1 MRLRFTK
8 EQSDLL
14 GKLLYDST
22 KVTVVVNTSQDK
34 VEELAIELNATPK
47 RVKKWIANRKRWLKP
62 ELFKQAAFKA
72 CGIPGPTGESSIPAG
87 SKPKITRKREC
98 PGAPKRSVRFKPIN
112 RSDAVPKLLNFQDT
126 GLPNLES
133 ETIEE
138 MSLDDMW
145 EPSNGEPSAKRIK
158 TENQSSIGETAQ
170 QYDAIGKNSLIKQEG
185 YSRTGDGF
193 RMDMMDAESLEG
205 IENSIFSTG
214 MNFESI
220 VNNNPP
226 LSVGEHDESSKGLP
240 NAVLFPTFLRGLPS
254 NEPSTPKTPLS
265 SIKPK
270 LEIKRPFGRP
280 PPCVGGVDEPT
291 TLGYVQQSS
300 FIKQPS
306 KKLPRIKKNGN
317 PGPRATATRA
327 RQKLTDNQQLI
338 LESFF
343 IANLFTTKKIKEVVA
358 ESAGL
363 TFKRVR
369 IWIMNR
375 KARERKGLPSHL
387 PEIKPSTARGCS
399 EIQRRLLVAFFNA
412 GLLEEPNYREAIGK
426 ATGLTEKKIRIWRMN
441 HRARLKKEGKLL
453 CSET

>member
-22 KVTVVVNTSQDK
+22 KVTVVVTTSQDK
-34 VEELAIELNATPK
+34 VEELAIQLNATPK

-62 ELFKQAAFKA
+62 EVFKQAAFKA
-72 CGIPGPTGESSIPAG
+72 CGIPGTSESLVPA
-87 SKPKITRKREC
+87 SFKPKMSRKRDC

-112 RSDAVPKLLNFQDT
+112 RLDVVPKLLNFKDT
-126 GLPNLES
+126 LLPNLES

-158 TENQSSIGETAQ
+158 TENQSSVGETAQ
-170 QYDAIGKNSLIKQEG
+170 QYDANVKNSLIKQEG
-185 YSRTGDGF
+185 YRTGDSL
-193 RMDMMDAESLEG
+193 RMDFMDAESLEG

-220 VNNNPP
+220 VNNNST
-226 LSVGEHDESSKGLP
+226 LSVGEHVESSKGLP
-240 NAVLFPTFLRGLPS
+240 NAVLFPTFLRGLPC

-265 SIKPK
+265 TMKPK

-306 KKLPRIKKNGN
+306 KKLPRIKKSGN
-317 PGPRATATRA
+317 PGSRAA

-387 PEIKPSTARGCS
+387 PEIKPSTSRGCS
-399 EIQRRLLVAFFNA
+399 EIQRRQLVAFFNA

-441 HRARLKKEGKLL
+441 HRAKLKKEGKLPY
-453 CSET
+453 SET

>member
-22 KVTVVVNTSQDK
+22 EVTVVVNTSQDK
-34 VEELAIELNATPK
+34 VEALAIELNATSK

-62 ELFKQAAFKA
+62 ELFKQAAFQA
-72 CGIPGPTGESSIPAG
+72 CGIPGLTGELLNPTSV
-87 SKPKITRKREC
+87 KPKKSRKREC
-98 PGAPKRSVRFKPIN
+98 PGAPKRSVRFKPID
-112 RSDAVPKLLNFQDT
+112 RSDTVPKLLNFKDA

-145 EPSNGEPSAKRIK
+145 EPNNGEPSAKRIK
-158 TENQSSIGETAQ
+158 TENHSSIGETEQ
-170 QYDAIGKNSLIKQEG
+170 QYDASEKNSQIKQEG
-185 YSRTGDGF
+185 CRTGDGF
-193 RMDMMDAESLEG
+193 RMDLMDTESLRG
-205 IENSIFSTG
+205 IENPFFSTE
-214 MNFESI
+214 MNFDSI
-220 VNNNPP
+220 NNNSP
-226 LSVGEHDESSKGLP
+226 LDFGEHDESSKGLP

-265 SIKPK
+265 SMKPK

-306 KKLPRIKKNGN
+306 KKLPRIKKSGN
-317 PGPRATATRA
+317 PGPRAAA
-327 RQKLTDNQQLI
+327 KSGRQKLTDNQQLI

-387 PEIKPSTARGCS
+387 PEIKPSTSRGCS
-399 EIQRRLLVAFFNA
+399 EIQRRQLVAFFNA
-412 GLLEEPNYREAIGK
+412 GLLEEPKYRETIGK

-441 HRARLKKEGKLL
+441 HRARLKKEGKLE